1 MKLFR
6 ITLLL
11 LILKTQFVF
20 GQENLLVNF
29 TGQQIETYIHLNFTV
44 IAGISCLGTEVQR
57 SPDGIQF
64 ETIGIIPGICGG
76 TEEQD
81 YFFDDS
87 LPLKNQLN
95 YYRIDLKQYG
105 TSNSI
110 NLKFIDYGDGFVIA
124 PNPATEIISV
134 FFSNFNNQKITFTI
148 FSLNGITLQS
158 ITTNSSTVS
167 LNRNQLP
174 LGIYFFQ
181 IRNTEQ
187 ILQTEKIVLQ

>member
-6 ITLLL
+6 IAVLL

-20 GQENLLVNF
+20 GQEPLLVNF
-29 TGQQIETYIHLNFTV
+29 TGAQIENYIHLNFTV
-44 IAGISCLGTEVQR
+44 KAGISCLGTEVQR

-105 TSNSI
+105 KSNSI
-110 NLKFIDYGDGFVIA
+110 NVKFIDYGDGFVIA

-148 FSLNGITLQS
+148 FSLNGSALKS
-158 ITTNSSTVS
+158 ITTNSNAVS
-167 LNRNQLP
+167 ISRKNLP
-174 LGIYFFQ
+174 SGVYFFQ
-181 IRNTEQ
+181 IRNAVQ
-187 ILQTEKIVLQ
+187 ILQTEKIILQ